1 MADIFKFK
9 VFFGGSP
16 EAIKTLKYRIRS
28 EYKPIDFK
36 KIIPVPEEYDMPE
49 YFFDVDPDF
58 VKDAIEWVQIKK
70 SGISSFKECILP
82 FCVEKWYVSF
92 NNLTAFGEDLISNGG
107 YSKYLDCYNWR
118 MENWGGICVPRSEWE
133 FNNLS
138 FYTQGYPLPLFVEL
152 ASQYRFVNFRAIYRQ
167 RGQCKNSGSIFG
179 VNGTV
184 RDVPQGYMIDA
195 IRDALEND
203 LRYDPFYIFTG
214 ENKYG
219 F

>member
-16 EAIKTLKYRIRS
+16 EEIKTLKYRIRS
-28 EYKPIDFK
+28 EHKPIDFK

-58 VKDAIEWVQIKK
+58 VKDAIEWAQIKK

-82 FCVEKWYVSF
+82 FCVKKWYVSF
-92 NNLTAFGEDLISNGG
+92 KNMTAFGEDLISNGG

-118 MENWGGICVPRSEWE
+118 MENWGGIGIPHSEWE
-133 FNNLS
+133 FTNLS
-138 FYTQGYPLPLFVEL
+138 FYTQGYPLPLFAEL
-152 ASQYRFVNFRAIYRQ
+152 AKQFRSVNFRAIYMQ
-167 RGQCKNSGSIFG
+167 REQNIKCGSIFG
-179 VNGTV
+179 VNGEV
-184 RDVPQGYMIDA
+184 RDRPHYISDA
-195 IRDALEND
+195 VREELENGP
-203 LRYDPFYIFTG
+203 RYEPFYIFTG
-214 ENKYG
+214 EHKYG

>member
-28 EYKPIDFK
+28 EHKPIDFK

-58 VKDAIEWVQIKK
+58 VKDAIEWVKIKK

-82 FCVEKWYVSF
+82 FCVEKWCVSF

-118 MENWGGICVPRSEWE
+118 MENWGGICVPCSEWE
-133 FNNLS
+133 YVNLS
-138 FYTQGYPLPLFVEL
+138 FYTQGYPLPLFAEL
-152 ASQYRFVNFRAIYRQ
+152 ARQFRFINFRAVYMQ
-167 RGQCKNSGSIFG
+167 RGQNKKSGSIFG
-179 VNGTV
+179 VNGTI
-184 RDVPQGYMIDA
+184 RDVPQGYFDVV
-195 IRDALEND
+195 RNELESGPC
-203 LRYDPFYIFTG
+203 YDPFYIFTG